1 MCTEHLPSSQCLPD
15 VKTLVVSRT
24 SALLKY
30 ISRVY
35 IRVCTERPRSSQPT
49 AQSFPEIKS
58 QVLNS
63 FRRTPFACAKRLI
76 STHSYSGSCTHIE
89 SHEMRV
95 QNVHQSLSGC
105 QNVCT
110 ERHQPRILF
119 TDIKRHVPNVYR
131 PQIAFPDVNTRVQNS
146 HTAFPVVSKQTST
159 TLIVLPGLEM
169 HVQNVYHRHKAFPD
183 VKTFVQNVYQPHIRF
198 PDIKTRV
205 SRPQIS
211 FPDVNT
217 RVQHFSH
224 QHFHK
229 RLTERTSTI
238 VTTFAQ
244 NVYQPHICFSRY
256 QNLCPEQL
264 PSSNSFVNTQ
274 PFRIPKRMVTT
285 RTSMCVQNVYQPAH
299 CFRIS
304 KCVFRTPTDVNT
316 CVQNVYH
323 RHQAFPD
330 VITLLQYVYQT
341 HISFPDVKTRV
352 PSVYLPQIAFPKV
365 NTSTHNYS
373 GCQNERLPP

>member
-1 MCTEHLPSSQCLPD
+1 
-15 VKTLVVSRT
+15 
-24 SALLKY
+24 
-30 ISRVY
+30 
-35 IRVCTERPRSSQPT
+35 
-49 AQSFPEIKS
+49 
-58 QVLNS
+58 
-63 FRRTPFACAKRLI
+63 
-76 STHSYSGSCTHIE
+76 
-89 SHEMRV
+89 MRV

-119 TDIKRHVPNVYR
+119 ADIKSRVPNVYR
-131 PQIAFPDVNTRVQNS
+131 SQIAFPDVNTRVQNS

-238 VTTFAQ
+238 VTKPFWMSKRLHKT
-244 NVYQPHICFSRY
+244 ST
-256 QNLCPEQL
+256 NL
-264 PSSNSFVNTQ
+264 T
-274 PFRIPKRMVTT
+274 
-285 RTSMCVQNVYQPAH
+285 Y
-299 CFRIS
+299 
-304 KCVFRTPTDVNT
+304 
-316 CVQNVYH
+316 
-323 RHQAFPD
+323 AFPD
-330 VITLLQYVYQT
+330 I
-341 HISFPDVKTRV
+341 KTCV
-352 PSVYLPQIAFPKV
+352 PSDYRPQIAL
-365 NTSTHNYS
+365 STHSLS
-373 GCQNERLPP
+373 GYQNEWLPP